1 MERMNQL
8 NSLTALSSCRANH
21 ITKYLECQRK
31 KPGFAIRGLVRG
43 PLLAYNS
50 EVGTTER
57 SSGDKLECVRAVERD
72 SGYINLDNQ
81 EEKI

>member
-1 MERMNQL
+1 
-8 NSLTALSSCRANH
+8 
-21 ITKYLECQRK
+21 
-31 KPGFAIRGLVRG
+31 V
-43 PLLAYNS
+43 
-50 EVGTTER
+50 VGTTER